1 MQKKYL
7 LAPGPTPVP
16 PEALLAMAMPI
27 IHHRA
32 PDFLPV
38 LESAKKGLQWLYQ
51 TKNDVLILCSTGTG
65 GMDGAV
71 SNFLSPGDDVLVM
84 NGGKFGERWT
94 KICQAYGMKVEE
106 VMVEWGYAVKP
117 EQVEASAQ
125 EEPEDQGRVRPGERD
140 LHRRVPR
147 HQVDRRSRQEDRC
160 ALCGRC
166 HLGAGGP

>member
-38 LESAKKGLQWLYQ
+38 LDSAKKGLQWLYQ
-51 TKNDVLILCSTGTG
+51 TRNDVLILCSTGTG
-65 GMDGAV
+65 GMVGSV
-71 SNFLSPGDDVLVM
+71 NNFLNPGDDVLVI

-106 VMVEWGYAVKP
+106 I
-117 EQVEASAQ
+117 
-125 EEPEDQGRVRPGERD
+125 RPIAKAFGINGSKMRKSD
-140 LHRRVPR
+140 LIRAIQQAEGNFP
-147 HQVDRRSRQEDRC
+147 C
-160 ALCGRC
+160 FGTA
-166 HLGAGGP
+166 GAGDCDQAACRWRGDCLEPARKAG